1 MHGDPFYHRGRW
13 RGGRP
18 RTHSRFP
25 VRYPTA
31 SSSQAWATAAPF
43 LWLRIMLGIE
53 PDRGKLIL
61 NPDVPKQCGK
71 IVVRGVHA
79 FGQRFDVT
87 GDGRMGASDPRVR
100 PVDHVA

>member
-1 MHGDPFYHRGRW
+1 
-13 RGGRP
+13 
-18 RTHSRFP
+18 
-25 VRYPTA
+25 
-31 SSSQAWATAAPF
+31 
-43 LWLRIMLGIE
+43 MLGIE

-87 GDGRMGASDPRVR
+87 GEGRMGGVGPAGS
-100 PVDHVA
+100 AG